1 MTGYST
7 VNNGSQATDSNAT
20 NKPTIVLPTNGKES
34 GAATQGQY
42 INVVPKDSVAAQA
55 GIQAPA
61 APETTSVTF
70 GTKEG
75 TMMTREEYKA
85 QQANLPQTGNE
96 NSKTVVALGV
106 LAGMFGLGLA
116 SKGKKEF

>member
-34 GAATQGQY
+34 GVATQGQY
-42 INVVPKDSVAAQA
+42 INIVSKDSVAAQA

-61 APETTSVTF
+61 APETTRVTF
-70 GTKEG
+70 GSQ
-75 TMMTREEYKA
+75 MDNPS
-85 QQANLPQTGNE
+85 QNLPQTGS
-96 NSKTVVALGV
+96 SKNDKAIAVA
-106 LAGMFGLGLA
+106 GLGILA
-116 SKGKKEF
+116 ATTFTTMAGAVKKRYNK